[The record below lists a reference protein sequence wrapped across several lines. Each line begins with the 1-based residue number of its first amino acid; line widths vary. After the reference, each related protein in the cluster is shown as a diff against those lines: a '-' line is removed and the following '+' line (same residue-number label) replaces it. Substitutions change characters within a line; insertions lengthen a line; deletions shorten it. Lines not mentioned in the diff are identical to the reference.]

1 MVQST
6 SNRQVIKSILVLQL
20 SYVDFFKK
28 ITNED
33 RKPSNLLMDKETGEL
48 KLSIDDF
55 GLSCSDRKKVKLLR
69 ASSESEVFEG

>member
-1 MVQST
+1 MVQRT
-6 SNRQVIKSILVLQL
+6 SNSQIIKSILVLQL

-55 GLSCSDRKKVKLLR
+55 GLAALIGKKLNC
-69 ASSESEVFEG
+69 